1 MNLLN
6 KLLTT
11 LLSISILVMSVG
23 CKENPQVDDELKSAI
38 NLKAMEVSADNRG
51 GSYSIEYTI
60 SVPMNQTKIQAESD
74 VDWVNN
80 FNNDKYGTLTFN
92 VDKNETGEVRVAT
105 ITLTYGNAD
114 PTQFFVTQ
122 QSSPVLGSF
131 KVEMLEQGY
140 NHCVI
145 SVTPDSVNAKYLV
158 GLFTMEEVEEFDLDN
173 DEYLYDYHLDNI
185 IESGSWMGLSPE
197 ASIDSSSRE
206 GIISNLKLK
215 SLIAGEKYLFMA
227 CYYDTKTFERIGDL
241 FRYEFNAKTPE
252 VVERDFTFDIEI
264 NSSSVNIT
272 ATPDSAV
279 GRYYFDVM
287 PRILVDSESAEMG
300 VSVAEYFQKWW
311 AKVSGNDISAGTPAI
326 NIYNNI
332 CSAGVDSYAVE
343 LLADTEYYVFAF
355 EVNSEAAC
363 VSTPKFETFTTGKVE
378 ASELTLTFTV
388 SDITSCGAKVTIDAS
403 NDTDPYVAGITTKE
417 EWDTLG
423 ANDDERLTNLLNKY
437 NFNQPA
443 YGDGVFNEDK
453 GFTPETT
460 YIFYAFGYK
469 GGIPTTKLFYV
480 EFTTLSDSTAGIE
493 VKIKR
498 IGYFNAKDI
507 KALDPTF
514 IYDGLDANGYA
525 VCPIELSTT
534 GENDGLYYYNW
545 HITPDFDLAWVTD
558 DNRFGRML
566 YWKERP
572 EYLWTIVAY
581 DTEAW
586 FGALA
591 KDVEGYYSD
600 QILEK
605 ENITRS
611 GVSDA
616 QLFIDWMAAHPDAE
630 PDPSQYIDYYAG
642 LEE

>member
-11 LLSISILVMSVG
+11 LLSISVLVMSVG

-311 AKVSGNDISAGTPAI
+311 AKMSGNDISAGTPAI

-332 CSAGVDSYAVE
+332 CSAGVDSYAVD

-388 SDITSCGAKVTIDAS
+388 SDITSCGAKVSIDAS

-443 YGDGVFNEDK
+443 YGDGVFSEDK

-498 IGYFNAKDI
+498 IGYFNAKEI

>member
-1 MNLLN
+1 MNLLT

-122 QSSPVLGSF
+122 QSTPVLGSF
-131 KVEMLEQGY
+131 KVEMLELGY

-252 VVERDFTFDIEI
+252 VVERDFTFED
-264 NSSSVNIT
+264 
-272 ATPDSAV
+272 
-279 GRYYFDVM
+279 
-287 PRILVDSESAEMG
+287 
-300 VSVAEYFQKWW
+300 
-311 AKVSGNDISAGTPAI
+311 
-326 NIYNNI
+326 
-332 CSAGVDSYAVE
+332 
-343 LLADTEYYVFAF
+343 F
-355 EVNSEAAC
+355 EE
-363 VSTPKFETFTTGKVE
+363 
-378 ASELTLTFTV
+378 
-388 SDITSCGAKVTIDAS
+388 
-403 NDTDPYVAGITTKE
+403 
-417 EWDTLG
+417 
-423 ANDDERLTNLLNKY
+423 
-437 NFNQPA
+437 
-443 YGDGVFNEDK
+443 
-453 GFTPETT
+453 
-460 YIFYAFGYK
+460 
-469 GGIPTTKLFYV
+469 
-480 EFTTLSDSTAGIE
+480 
-493 VKIKR
+493 
-498 IGYFNAKDI
+498 
-507 KALDPTF
+507 
-514 IYDGLDANGYA
+514 
-525 VCPIELSTT
+525 
-534 GENDGLYYYNW
+534 
-545 HITPDFDLAWVTD
+545 
-558 DNRFGRML
+558 
-566 YWKERP
+566 
-572 EYLWTIVAY
+572 
-581 DTEAW
+581 
-586 FGALA
+586 
-591 KDVEGYYSD
+591 
-600 QILEK
+600 
-605 ENITRS
+605 
-611 GVSDA
+611 
-616 QLFIDWMAAHPDAE
+616 
-630 PDPSQYIDYYAG
+630 
-642 LEE
+642 